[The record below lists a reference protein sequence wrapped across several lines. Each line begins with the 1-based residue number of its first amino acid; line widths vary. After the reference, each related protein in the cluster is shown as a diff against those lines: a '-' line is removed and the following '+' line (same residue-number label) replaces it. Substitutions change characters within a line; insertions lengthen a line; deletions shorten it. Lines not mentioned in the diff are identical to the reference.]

1 MLNIIN
7 STASSTVKSR
17 RLSLWERAVCRM
29 ADRIETGSLT
39 LTFPKGGHYRVDRH
53 DGGTQAQLFLKNP
66 RPIWRLATSGD
77 LGFARSYIDG
87 DWDSPDIGA
96 LMTLALENEHALSP
110 VTRTSAI
117 WGKLAYLKHRFRA
130 NTKRGSR
137 KNIAYHYDL
146 GNEFYSL
153 WLDETM
159 TYSSAFYQHPEAS
172 LAEAQNAKYDR
183 IIKELEIGPNDRVL
197 EIGCGWGGFAEYAA
211 STTGCHVT
219 GITLS
224 AEQAK
229 FATERLA
236 KAGLADRT
244 EIRIEDY
251 RDTQGSYDRIVSIE
265 MFEAVGQ
272 ENWPR
277 YFETV
282 RDRLKSGGRAMIQ
295 TITIEDHRFEGYSRN
310 ADYIQTYIFPGGMLP
325 SFSTFREAAHNAGL
339 AVKDWAA
346 FGTHYAKTLRIWDKD
361 FSANW
366 DRIRDMGFDE
376 RFKRMWRYYLHYCAA
391 GFSTGCIDVMQVK
404 IAKS

>member
-1 MLNIIN
+1 MH
-7 STASSTVKSR
+7 ASHPGVAQAQSR
-17 RLSLWERAVCRM
+17 TLKFWERMVCRM
-29 ADRIETGSLT
+29 ADRIQTGALT
-39 LTFPKGGHYRVDRH
+39 LTFPKGGYYRVDRKS
-53 DGGTQAQLFLKNP
+53 GGPQAELFLKNP
-66 RPIWRLATSGD
+66 RPIFRLATSGD

-96 LMTLALENEHALSP
+96 LMKLALDNEKALSP
-110 VTRTSAI
+110 VTRTSVL
-117 WGKLAYLKHRFRA
+117 WGKLAYVRHCFRA
-130 NTKRGSR
+130 NTRRGSR
-137 KNIAYHYDL
+137 RNIAYHYDL

-159 TYSSAFYQHPEAS
+159 TYSSALYNNPGAT
-172 LAEAQNAKYDR
+172 LAEAQKAKYDR
-183 IIKELEIGPNDRVL
+183 IIRELEIGPEDRVL

-211 STTGCHVT
+211 SVAGCHVT

-224 AEQAK
+224 KEQAA
-229 FATERLA
+229 FARQRLE

-251 RDTQGSYDRIVSIE
+251 RDTSGSFDKIVSIE
-265 MFEAVGQ
+265 MFEAVGL

-277 YFETV
+277 YFETI

-295 TITIEDHRFEGYSRN
+295 TITIDDGRFDDYRRN

-325 SFSTFREAAHNAGL
+325 SFSTFRESAHNAGL
-339 AVKDWAA
+339 AVKDWVA
-346 FGTHYAKTLRIWDKD
+346 FGTHYARTLMTWDND

-366 DRIRDMGFDE
+366 ERIREMGFDE

-391 GFSTGCIDVMQVK
+391 GFSAGSIDVMQVK
-404 IAKS
+404 IAKN

>member
-1 MLNIIN
+1 MAEFVT
-7 STASSTVKSR
+7 SATQAKSR
-17 RLSLWERAVCRM
+17 RLKVWERAVCRM
-29 ADRIETGSLT
+29 ADRIVTGSLT
-39 LTFPKGGHYRVDRH
+39 LTFPKGGFYRVDRQN
-53 DGGTQAQLFLKNP
+53 GGTQAQLFLKNP

-117 WGKLAYLKHRFRA
+117 WGKLAYLKHRSRA

-146 GNEFYSL
+146 GNDFYSL

-159 TYSSAFYQHPEAS
+159 TYSSAFYQHPDAS

-251 RDTQGSYDRIVSIE
+251 RDTKGSYDRIVSIE

-346 FGTHYAKTLRIWDKD
+346 FGTHYAKTLRIWDND

-391 GFSTGCIDVMQVK
+391 GFSVGCIDVMQVK